1 MIVNFVTNPC
11 EATMNFFIVCLIQSK
26 LDAVECSFATMSFE
40 VHTSCLKSEKYAKE
54 GS

>member
-11 EATMNFFIVCLIQSK
+11 EATMNFFIVCLIHSK
-26 LDAVECSFATMSFE
+26 LDTVECSFATMSFE
-40 VHTSCLKSEKYAKE
+40 VHTSLKSEKYAKE